1 MTYTLTDTSKL
12 NGADLF
18 VYRYSEIYDGYF
30 VSLSMDG
37 KKLFSEMPRAKVNIT
52 LDLQSDYLTAN
63 EITVVGLDYNAF
75 DGLEIDTLTIK
86 GAPQTLYML
95 EKSLNDTGLKTLK
108 RSRGVI
114 LDGIQSAINNEY
126 SEVVI

>member
-86 GAPQTLYML
+86 GKPQTLYML

>member
-37 KKLFSEMPRAKVNIT
+37 KKLFADMPRAKVNIT
-52 LDLQSDYLTAN
+52 LDLQSEYLAGKN
-63 EITVVGLDYNAF
+63 IKFAGLDYNAF

-86 GAPQTLYML
+86 GKPQTLYML

-114 LDGIQSAINNEY
+114 LDGIQNAINNEFG
-126 SEVVI
+126 EVVI